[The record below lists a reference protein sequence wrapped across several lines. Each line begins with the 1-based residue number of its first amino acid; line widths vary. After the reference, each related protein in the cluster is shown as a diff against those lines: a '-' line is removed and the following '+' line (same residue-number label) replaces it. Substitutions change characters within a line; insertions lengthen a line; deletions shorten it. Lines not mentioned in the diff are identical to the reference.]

1 QVNAPG
7 AYRVERSMTLRMA
20 LARGGGLTERGSAGR
35 LSLFRNGKQVR
46 VTLDTVLQGGDTVV
60 VGERFF

>member
-1 QVNAPG
+1 
-7 AYRVERSMTLRMA
+7 
-20 LARGGGLTERGSAGR
+20 LTERGSTSR

-46 VTLDTVLQGGDTVV
+46 VNLDVVLQGGDTIV